1 MDRHGGTS
9 PFGAYG
15 YNPEGVRIGQDTNR
29 NFRAVKVWDKREF
42 RDFDGDVELG
52 TRNIKV
58 ALRRLRKFAAPARRT
73 SSISTAPS
81 RAPRTRAI
89 SIS

>member
-1 MDRHGGTS
+1 
-9 PFGAYG
+9 
-15 YNPEGVRIGQDTNR
+15 
-29 NFRAVKVWDKREF
+29 VKVWDKREF
-42 RDFDGDVELG
+42 KDSNDEVELG

-58 ALRRLRKFAAPARRT
+58 ALRRLSSNFAAPARLT

-89 SIS
+89 STF